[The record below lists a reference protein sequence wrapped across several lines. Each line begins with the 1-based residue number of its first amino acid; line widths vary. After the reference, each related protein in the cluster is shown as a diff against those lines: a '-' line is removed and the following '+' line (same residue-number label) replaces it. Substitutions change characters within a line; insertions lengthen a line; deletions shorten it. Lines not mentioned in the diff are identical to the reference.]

1 MTMKKILLTI
11 YMSYK
16 QKLCTIKK
24 KGGVDRALSLYRYNK
39 SKSMPTFSY
48 IL

>member
-24 KGGVDRALSLYRYNK
+24 GVDRALSLYKYNK
-39 SKSMPTFSY
+39 SMLTFSS

>member
-1 MTMKKILLTI
+1 MKKILLTI
-11 YMSYK
+11 YMRYK

-24 KGGVDRALSLYRYNK
+24 GVDRALSLYKYNK